1 MLSFGVVAAVE
12 QEVAV
17 EGGGWAKEWTKRW
30 LYWWCDADV
39 AAGECLPA
47 LWQSSLTLTNKLSWP
62 GADHD
67 FYGAGG
73 NQTSFQ
79 QGWGEDF

>member
-1 MLSFGVVAAVE
+1 MVAAVE

-17 EGGGWAKEWTKRW
+17 EGGWANEWTKYW
-30 LYWWCDADV
+30 LYWWCDV

-47 LWQSSLTLTNKLSWP
+47 LWQSLLALTNKLSWP

-73 NQTSFQ
+73 NETSFQ
-79 QGWGEDF
+79 QE